1 MEKKQSVF
9 NYLIQVFMIYG
20 IANVLLN
27 LFALIF
33 GESAEEISTI
43 FSMGNDG
50 VGAATCFQ
58 FLLAMFL
65 IVGIEYLFTSDSMIK
80 LLPMMA
86 RMVLLLGLA
95 LGVITG
101 FILMFDWFPAGE
113 FLPWAMFLLCFIIS
127 FVISVAVSSAYEK
140 QESRKM
146 EEALKKYKEENPLPA
161 QAGGHFASQNKE
173 DCNGTG
179 GSGKENYK
187 EI

>member
-9 NYLIQVFMIYG
+9 SYLIQVFMIYG

-43 FSMGNDG
+43 FSMGNKG

-65 IVGIEYLFTSDSMIK
+65 IVGIEYLFTSDVMIK
-80 LLPMMA
+80 LLPMTA
-86 RMVLLLGLA
+86 RIVLLLGLV
-95 LGVITG
+95 LGVIAG
-101 FILMFDWFPAGE
+101 FILVFDWFPAGE
-113 FLPWAMFLLCFIIS
+113 LLPWIMFLLCFAVS

-140 QESRKM
+140 LESRKM
-146 EEALKKYKEENPLPA
+146 EDALKKYKEENPLPT

-173 DCNGTG
+173 DCNETG
-179 GSGKENYK
+179 GSGKKDY
-187 EI
+187 